1 MSQPL
6 ESLPKSSE
14 IPPWWPLA
22 EKQFQALL
30 GLSKNWDGDGA
41 SAPDPKFVEA
51 AKTLLRALIA
61 ERVFSKPHIYPTR
74 SGGVQ
79 LEWERGERYFEI
91 EVVSPACVELY
102 FSDGQSEQVEK
113 DVCGL
118 AETAS
123 LLSFIDEV
131 EKS

>member
-14 IPPWWPLA
+14 PPPWWPAA
-22 EKQFQALL
+22 EKQFQALAAL
-30 GLSKNWDGDGA
+30 ADNWDGDGA
-41 SAPDPKFVEA
+41 SALDPKLVEA
-51 AKTLLRALIA
+51 ARKLLRALVA
-61 ERVFSKPHIYPTR
+61 EQIFSKPHIYPTR

-91 EVVSPACVELY
+91 EVVSPTAVELY
-102 FSDGQSEQVEK
+102 YVDGHGEQVEK
-113 DVCGL
+113 DVKGL

-123 LLSFIDEV
+123 LLSFIDDV
-131 EKS
+131 EKA